1 MIQEDTTFRK
11 PLLIGAVAVH
21 VLSPLVFLTHFT
33 QNPYSIQILIL
44 QSTLLAAWGW
54 TGVCLWRSRPLGV
67 VCTPLDLPLLIFGCW
82 ALVTWGLSFFQH
94 GLFFC
99 SGIFHEGIRGALFL
113 WVNAIGAFFLSTQM
127 ARPPEASFLRRLMLG
142 VGGVSAAYGV
152 LQYFGK
158 DPLWGGGINPFAG
171 RPVSTYGN
179 PNFLSSVLVLL
190 LPLLIQ
196 KFLTTRRSMGIFGW
210 GGLGLVYAAALIA
223 TMTRSSWIGAGMAL
237 SLYAILDR
245 KTVRVTWTR
254 ALVWSGGILI
264 LVLGWP
270 ASTLGSSGPLPRMA
284 DLWKGVTGGTLYAP
298 WHQRLLIWR
307 SAWDMWAERP
317 WTGKGFGLFELFYPY
332 YQGRL
337 LPLELFQTFLTHAN
351 NAHELFLEIGSQTG
365 LIGMGLFLWIVLVTI
380 TTHRKS
386 LDRKS
391 IDQCSLEA
399 ALLAGVAGMAAD
411 NAFGNV
417 SLFFAV
423 PGFLFFWILGQW
435 AAMDGRDHVSRLPP
449 LSRRGLS
456 IILIA
461 LCWIGINILFRGF
474 LAEAASFRGSLPVRP
489 DSDRSREEEL
499 LLAKRWKRFDVHN
512 NFDLG
517 NLYLR
522 RAEYARAQGFQQ
534 EVQINAEKAFDAF
547 TDALQSNPSYSEL
560 FEARAETLRLLN
572 REAES
577 EQDLRMALLINPLRK
592 ETSLSLDSLRSK
604 PH

>member
-1 MIQEDTTFRK
+1 MFQEDISFRK
-11 PLLIGAVAVH
+11 SLYWGAVGIHAIT
-21 VLSPLVFLTHFT
+21 PLVFLTRFT
-33 QNPYSIQILIL
+33 QNPYSIQILLL
-44 QSTLLAAWGW
+44 QSTLLALWGW
-54 TGVCLWRSRPLGV
+54 TGVRLWRSRPLGV
-67 VCTPLDLPLLIFGCW
+67 VRTPLDFPLAIFGCW
-82 ALVTWGLSFFQH
+82 ALFTWGLSFFQH
-94 GLFFC
+94 GLFYR
-99 SGIFHEGIRGALFL
+99 SGIFYEGIRGALFL
-113 WVNAIGAFFLSTQM
+113 WVNAIGAFFLSTQL
-127 ARPPEASFLRRLMLG
+127 AQPPEAPFLRRLMLG
-142 VGGVSAAYGV
+142 IGGISAAYGI
-152 LQYFGK
+152 LQYFGI

-190 LPLLIQ
+190 LPLVLQ
-196 KFLTTRRSMGIFGW
+196 NFLTVRQSIGIFGG

-223 TMTRSSWIGAGMAL
+223 TMTRSSWIGASLAL
-237 SLYAILDR
+237 SLYAVWDR
-245 KTVRVTWTR
+245 KTVRVAWTR
-254 ALVWSGGILI
+254 ALVWSTGL
-264 LVLGWP
+264 LTLLLCWP
-270 ASTLGSSGPLPRMA
+270 ASTLGSAGPLPRMA

-317 WTGKGFGLFELFYPY
+317 WSGKGFGLFELFFPY

-337 LPLELFQTFLTHAN
+337 LPLEIFQTFRTHAN
-351 NAHELFLEIGSQTG
+351 NAHELVLEIGSQTG
-365 LIGMGLFLWIVLVTI
+365 LIGLGLFIWIVLVI
-380 TTHRKS
+380 ATTHRKS
-386 LDRKS
+386 FNRQS
-391 IDQCSLEA
+391 RDQRSLAA

-423 PGFLFFWILGQW
+423 PGFLFFFVLGQW
-435 AAMDGRDHVSRLPP
+435 AAIDGREHVFRLAP
-449 LSRRGLS
+449 LSRRGVS
-456 IILIA
+456 IILLT
-461 LCWIGINILFRGF
+461 LCCLGINFLFRGF
-474 LAEAASFRGSLPVRP
+474 LAEAASFRASLPARA
-489 DSDRSREEEL
+489 DSDRSKEEEI
-499 LLAKRWKRFDVHN
+499 LLAKKWKRFDVHN

-534 EVQINAEKAFDAF
+534 EVKINAEKAFDAF